1 MRHYSKSRRLFA
13 AACRLLPGG
22 VSSPVRAFRS
32 VGSPGRPGNSR
43 RPGGHPLFIARGKGS
58 RLWDVDGNRYL
69 DYVLSWGP
77 LILGHAHPDVVR
89 AVTAAARKGTSYGAP
104 TEIELELAALIQ
116 RAMPSMELVRFV
128 NSGTEATMSALR
140 LARAYTKRD
149 LILKFDGCYH
159 GHADGLLVKAG
170 SGATT
175 LGVPDSPGVP
185 NATAHLTLQASYN
198 DLKQVEALFA
208 RHGGEIAAVI
218 VEPIAANMGVVLPAD
233 GFLAGLR
240 ALTQRHGALL
250 IFDEVLTGFRVAF
263 GGAQALYH
271 LRPDLT
277 CLGKIIGGGLPVG
290 AYGGRKEIMEW
301 IAPVGPV
308 YQAGTLSGNPIA
320 MSAGLATLRRL
331 RTVGFYGRLERRA
344 ARLYDGLIKA
354 AHTTGVPIQPARV
367 GSLMGFFFADRPV
380 IDYASAKSADTKR
393 FAAFFWA
400 MLEAGVYIA
409 PSQFEALF
417 VSSAHTAREIDQ
429 TVEAAAGAFQ
439 RAARIV
445 G

>member
-1 MRHYSKSRRLFA
+1 MRGYPISRRLFA
-13 AACRLLPGG
+13 KACRHLPGG

-32 VGSPGRPGNSR
+32 VGSPDPARPG
-43 RPGGHPLFIARGKGS
+43 GGHPLFIARGKGS
-58 RLWDVDGNRYL
+58 RLWDADGNRYL

-104 TEIELELAALIQ
+104 TEVELELAALVQ
-116 RAMPSMELVRFV
+116 RAVPSMELVRFV

-185 NATAHLTLQASYN
+185 SATAQLTLQASYN
-198 DLKQVEALFA
+198 DLNQVEALFA
-208 RHGGEIAAVI
+208 RHGPNIAAVI

-240 ALTQRHGALL
+240 ALTRRHGTLL
-250 IFDEVLTGFRVAF
+250 IFDEVLTGFRVAL
-263 GGAQALYH
+263 GGAQELYDI
-271 LRPDLT
+271 RPDLT

-301 IAPVGPV
+301 IAPAGPV
-308 YQAGTLSGNPIA
+308 YQAGTLSGNPLA

-331 RTVGFYGRLERRA
+331 RAAGFYAELDRRA
-344 ARLYDGLIKA
+344 ARLYDGLREA
-354 AHTTGVPIQPARV
+354 ARAAGVPIQPARV
-367 GSLMGFFFADRPV
+367 GSLLGFFFADRPV

-417 VSSAHTAREIDQ
+417 VSSAHTTREIDQ
-429 TVEAAAGAFQ
+429 TIEAAAGAFR
-439 RAARIV
+439 RAARTR